1 MIFVDLDSL
10 ATRNTINAVQT
21 YSGFFQTKSEL
32 GNLRGSM
39 YWRTISGQEYLIR
52 DYGIRQTSLGRRS
65 KETELI
71 LDGFNKRKS
80 ELSDRYKSLGL
91 TLQQNARACVASYAN
106 RVPLLVAKLT
116 RKLSETPVLENR
128 TLIIGTN
135 ALFAYE
141 SAAAVRFKP
150 SIMETT
156 DVDVLFDTRKKISI
170 ASTEPKGIIGLL
182 KSIDPTFEVK
192 DNAPYSAQNKKGFI
206 VDLVQPLPQ
215 KSLFSESRSVST
227 FPDDMSAVEI
237 KGLDWLVSCP
247 KFQAMVIDE
256 KGYPAQM
263 SVPDP
268 RAFSMHKL
276 WLSSQ
281 MDREPSKKQRDREQ
295 SEAVFRLVQEKLTYL
310 AFNDS
315 DLKAMPYRIRE
326 QANEDIGFGLSL

>member
-1 MIFVDLDSL
+1 MIFVDLDNL
-10 ATRNTINAVQT
+10 ACKNTINAVQT
-21 YSGFFQTKSEL
+21 YVGFIQVRGDL

-39 YWRTISGQEYLIR
+39 YWRNISGQEYLIR
-52 DYGIRQTSLGRRS
+52 DYGTRQTSLGKRS

-71 LDGFNKRKS
+71 LDGFAKRKS
-80 ELSDRYKSLGL
+80 ELSDRHKSLGHS
-91 TLQQNARACVASYAN
+91 LQQNARACVASYAN
-106 RVPLLVAKLT
+106 RVPLIVAKLA
-116 RKLSETPVLENR
+116 RKISETPALESR

-135 ALFAYE
+135 ALYAYE
-141 SAAAVRFKP
+141 SAAAVRFKS

-156 DVDVLFDTRKKISI
+156 DVDLLFDTRQKISI

-182 KSIDPTFEVK
+182 KSIDSTFEVK
-192 DNAPYSAQNKKGFI
+192 DNAPYSAQNKNGYI

-215 KSLFSESRSVST
+215 KALFSDTRSVTT

-263 SVPDP
+263 TVPDP
-268 RAFSMHKL
+268 RAFSLHKL
-276 WLSSQ
+276 WLSEQ
-281 MDREPSKKQRDREQ
+281 LDREPAKKHRDRVQ
-295 SEAVFRLVQEKLTYL
+295 SEAIFSLVHEKLTFL
-310 AFNDS
+310 EFNDH

-326 QANEDIGFGLSL
+326 RANEDVGFGLF